1 MMRFISKQWVGFYG
15 SVVAAVLMIVGL
27 ALVAANGNTVY
38 YNDVASLGG
47 IIAAIVFAIVFT
59 VAAVVVS
66 ETALGKNR
74 YASLAA
80 DVPDLP
86 QRARG
91 VVRLY
96 IRLQHRAGQR
106 DRVHCGWSGDL
117 RHSAL
122 RGDVDNRRSVRG
134 VRRDPPLARQ
144 GGEKGGSGLKN
155 CAQGA
160 GRLCRPACC
169 PRGNGRSRS
178 GSRRV
183 FAPLPAR
190 F

>member
-80 DVPDLP
+80 DVV
-86 QRARG
+86 RAVGAMLMIVACLTFLNERVESFG
-91 VVRLY
+91 YIFGSNIELGNETASTAGGQAISVIVLCAVTWIIAVV
-96 IRLQHRAGQR
+96 
-106 DRVHCGWSGDL
+106 
-117 RHSAL
+117 SAAFA
-122 RGDVDNRRSVRG
+122 VTRRSRVK
-134 VRRDPPLARQ
+134 A
-144 GGEKGGSGLKN
+144 EKK
-155 CAQGA
+155 AEA
-160 GRLCRPACC
+160 A
-169 PRGNGRSRS
+169 
-178 GSRRV
+178 
-183 FAPLPAR
+183 
-190 F
+190 